1 MQFQM
6 VGIKT
11 ILLFY
16 SKSCLGE
23 STLDCLSCYSNLLLE
38 ILDENKGK
46 CVCVNNLIYN
56 ESQ

>member
-23 STLDCLSCYSNLLLE
+23 NTFDCLSCYSSLLFN
-38 ILDENKGK
+38 ILSENKGE

-56 ESQ
+56 ES